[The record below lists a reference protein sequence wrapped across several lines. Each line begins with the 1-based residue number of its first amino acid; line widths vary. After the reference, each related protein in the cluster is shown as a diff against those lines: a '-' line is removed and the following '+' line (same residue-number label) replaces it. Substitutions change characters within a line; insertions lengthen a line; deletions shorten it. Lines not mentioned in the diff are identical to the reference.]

1 MDTSGEGSDAGGTAA
16 RRRTAADAS
25 AVSAAQTEELVPR
38 RRPIQERSKR
48 RFETLLSASR
58 ELLVDVGFESFTCEA
73 AAARA
78 GVPIGTL
85 YQFFANKYV
94 IVCELDRQDLVAV
107 QAELTSFGE
116 EVPSLDWP
124 RLLERFIDHL
134 ADLWLTDP
142 SRRAVWLAVQAT
154 PATRATAAI
163 HERALAHQVT
173 QVLAPLTPHAR
184 EDRRTLIAEVL
195 VHAVYS
201 MLNFSVQEG
210 QDHGDA
216 VRELKR
222 MMTAYLIS
230 TERAA
235 GSG

>member
-1 MDTSGEGSDAGGTAA
+1 MDTSPEAAGA
-16 RRRTAADAS
+16 RRPRTAADAS
-25 AVSAAQTEELVPR
+25 AVSAAATEELVPR

-58 ELLVDVGFESFTCEA
+58 ALLVDVGFESFTCEA

-124 RLLERFIDHL
+124 RLLEKFIDHL
-134 ADLWLTDP
+134 AGLWLTDP

-173 QVLAPLTPHAR
+173 EVLAPLTPHAR
-184 EDRRTLIAEVL
+184 ADRRTLIAEVL

-201 MLNFSVQEG
+201 MLNFSVQDS

-230 TERAA
+230 TERA
-235 GSG
+235 SGPG

>member
-1 MDTSGEGSDAGGTAA
+1 MQNPAEVPGSE
-16 RRRTAADAS
+16 
-25 AVSAAQTEELVPR
+25 TEELVPR

-48 RFETLLSASR
+48 RFETLLTAAR
-58 ELLVDVGFESFTCEA
+58 ELLVEVGFESFTCEGV
-73 AAARA
+73 AARA

-94 IVCELDRQDLVAV
+94 VVCELDRQDLVGV
-107 QAELTSFGE
+107 QEELTSFGN
-116 EVPSLDWP
+116 EVPSLEWP
-124 RLLERFIDHL
+124 KLLERFIDHL
-134 ADLWLTDP
+134 AELWLTDP

-163 HERALAHQVT
+163 HERALAKQVT
-173 QVLAPLTPHAR
+173 QVLAPLTPGAIA
-184 EDRRTLIAEVL
+184 ERRTLIAEVL

-210 QDHGDA
+210 QSHPDA
-216 VRELKR
+216 VHELKL

-230 TERAA
+230 TER
-235 GSG
+235 GRPD